1 MANRLEKTVN
11 VTAPTEAPGGGSVGS
26 SGGSSG
32 GGLVLTCQM
41 QAQSQLE
48 GMYPGRAIFHVD
60 NGVLPGGTIANYF
73 VVMAN
78 QGDTWY
84 VPGTFY
90 VRQEIQYTY
99 TCVSGSVVLA
109 PVVSSFGTAIGH
121 GTGSSGGVG

>member
-11 VTAPTEAPGGGSVGS
+11 VTAPAEAPGGGSGG
-26 SGGSSG
+26 SGGSSAPR
-32 GGLVLTCQM
+32 VKTCQE
-41 QAQSQLE
+41 QALEQLQA
-48 GMYPGRAIFHVD
+48 MYPGRRIFHVD

-73 VVMAN
+73 VVMPN

-84 VPGTFY
+84 APGTYY
-90 VRQEIQYTY
+90 VLQEIQYTY

-109 PVVSSFGTAIGH
+109 QVLPSFGTAVGH